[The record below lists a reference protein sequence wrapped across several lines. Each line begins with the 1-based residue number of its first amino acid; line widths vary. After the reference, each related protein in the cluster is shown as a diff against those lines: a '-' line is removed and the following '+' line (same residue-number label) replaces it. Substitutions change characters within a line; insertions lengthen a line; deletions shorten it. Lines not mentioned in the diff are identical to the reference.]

1 MIAEIVGIARR
12 EALAIDLH
20 KSLGGEAAIRTVAFE
35 SSIPFDDGVF
45 VESCGSLEE
54 VQVLFAQPVF
64 AAFGSHDNGF
74 VVIL

>member
-20 KSLGGEAAIRTVAFE
+20 KSLGGEAAIRAIAFE
-35 SSIPFDDGVF
+35 SSVPFDDGVF
-45 VESCGSLEE
+45 VKPGGGLEE
-54 VQVLFAQPVF
+54 VQVLFAQPVL
-64 AAFGSHDNGF
+64 AAFGSNDNGF